1 MNLVLDVTKIKLLQI
16 AFLRVTCLKRGTP
29 TSKNLI
35 LKRCDSYCM
44 VSSSEENKI
53 DVDDENKA

>member
-1 MNLVLDVTKIKLLQI
+1 MLKKIKLLQI
-16 AFLRVTCLKRGTP
+16 AFLRVTCLKTGTP

-44 VSSSEENKI
+44 VKFIRRKKI
-53 DVDDENKA
+53 DVDDEDTA